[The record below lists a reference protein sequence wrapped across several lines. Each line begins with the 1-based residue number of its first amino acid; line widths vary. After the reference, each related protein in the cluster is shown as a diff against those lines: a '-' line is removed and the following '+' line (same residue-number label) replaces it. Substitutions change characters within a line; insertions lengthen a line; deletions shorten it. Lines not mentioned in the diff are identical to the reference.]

1 MIFETHAHFEDDKYN
16 EDREEELARV
26 FEAGVSYLVNVA
38 SSMETSKQCMELAKT
53 HAPIYA
59 SVGVHPDHVE
69 ELDEAALAQL
79 AAWCREEKVV
89 ALGEIGLDYYY
100 EDPVRSIQ
108 QKWFAAQLEIAYQ
121 EKMPVIVHS
130 RDAAEDTMRLLKEHH
145 GDSLTGIIHCFGY
158 SKEMAREFI
167 KLGFDIGV
175 GGVVTFKNARR
186 LVEVVE
192 DIPLSHIVLET
203 DCPYMAPVPHRG
215 KRNTSRYLPYV
226 AEKIAEIKQVPV
238 EEVYEV
244 TMANAKRIYRLE
256 EKER

>member
-1 MIFETHAHFEDDKYN
+1 
-16 EDREEELARV
+16 
-26 FEAGVSYLVNVA
+26 
-38 SSMETSKQCMELAKT
+38 
-53 HAPIYA
+53 
-59 SVGVHPDHVE
+59 
-69 ELDEAALAQL
+69 
-79 AAWCREEKVV
+79 
-89 ALGEIGLDYYY
+89 
-100 EDPVRSIQ
+100 
-108 QKWFAAQLEIAYQ
+108 
-121 EKMPVIVHS
+121 MPVIVHS

-203 DCPYMAPVPHRG
+203 DCPYMAPVPYRG

-226 AEKIAEIKQVPV
+226 AEKIAQIKQVPV